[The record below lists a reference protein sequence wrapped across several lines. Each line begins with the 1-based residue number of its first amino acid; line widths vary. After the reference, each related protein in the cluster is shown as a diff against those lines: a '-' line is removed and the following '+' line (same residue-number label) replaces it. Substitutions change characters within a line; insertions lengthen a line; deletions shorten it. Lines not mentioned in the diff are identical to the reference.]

1 MSKNRIS
8 YNSNQSGVGYKKYP
22 QTVTRIEIHLSG
34 EVYCKSLIRSPFISI
49 EYCTRII
56 GSFQYKCDEI
66 QEWIR
71 RKHKADAYRIHATFA
86 GDEGRSY
93 WVVFAVQIILNG
105 LKV

>member
-22 QTVTRIEIHLSG
+22 QTVTRFEIHLSG
-34 EVYCKSLIRSPFISI
+34 EVYCKSLIRSPSISI

-56 GSFQYKCDEI
+56 RPFQYKCDKI
-66 QEWIR
+66 QEWVR
-71 RKHKADAYRIHATFA
+71 RKHKADANRIHATLA

-93 WVVFAVQIILNG
+93 WVEFAVQIILNG